1 MATHTTWITHALTGA
16 MQGARFAGPE
26 EPLHPAGLRH
36 ARHAARPRDPA
47 QPDPARPAPAA
58 PGPTPP
64 GPAPSIPAWCSPAA
78 CARETAAAL
87 GLRATPDPA
96 LRDAG
101 AGAWTGRD
109 AAAIAAEDPAAL
121 ADWLRDPDAAP
132 PGGDSARAV
141 LARVAAW
148 MDALG
153 DGRLVVVTH
162 AAVVRAAIVHALGAT
177 PECGLRIDLAPL
189 SRTVLS
195 RNGPWRMQ
203 SAGVPGAGR

>member
-16 MQGARFAGPE
+16 MQEARFAGPE

-36 ARHAARPRDPA
+36 ARRAARSRDPA
-47 QPDPARPAPAA
+47 QPDPAPPA
-58 PGPTPP
+58 PP
-64 GPAPSIPAWCSPAA
+64 GPAWVSPAWCSPAWCSPAA

-87 GLRATPDPA
+87 GLHATPDPA

-109 AAAIAAEDPAAL
+109 AAAIAAEDPGAL
-121 ADWLRDPDAAP
+121 AAWLRDPDAAP

-177 PECGLRIDLAPL
+177 AECGLRIDLAPL

-203 SAGVPGAGR
+203 SAGVPGAER